1 MRSRLVVGVLLFVV
15 AFYALALLGMGAA
28 FMAAG
33 GLGIIMGL
41 GLYAVLVASVWAVV
55 REVRFGV
62 QSMRL
67 ARTLTE
73 EDGVPLDTV
82 ARDELGRPDPL
93 AAELEWQRRK
103 GIVDNAPDDWRAWFM
118 LGIAYDNARDRK
130 QGRAAVREAIRLYR
144 QR

>member
-1 MRSRLVVGVLLFVV
+1 MRSRLIVGVLLFVV

-33 GLGIIMGL
+33 GLGIVMGL
-41 GLYAVLVASVWAVV
+41 GLYAVLVASLWAVV

-62 QSMRL
+62 DSMRL

-82 ARDELGRPDPL
+82 ARDALGRPDPA

-103 GIVDNAPDDWRAWFM
+103 GIVDNAPNDWRAWFM
-118 LGIAYDNARDRK
+118 LGIAYDNARDRR

>member
-118 LGIAYDNARDRK
+118 LGIAYDNARDRR